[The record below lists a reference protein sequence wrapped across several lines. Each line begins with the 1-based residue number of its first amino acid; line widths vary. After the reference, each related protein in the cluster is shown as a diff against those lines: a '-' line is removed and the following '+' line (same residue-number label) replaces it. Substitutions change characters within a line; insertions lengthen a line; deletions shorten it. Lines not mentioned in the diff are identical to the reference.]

1 MNDIAQSAT
10 ESQNKILLIEA
21 GTTLF
26 ALVEWARNVSPDLLK
41 RAHKWGPD
49 GDSYSVPIQLH

>member
-21 GTTLF
+21 GTTLLRSSSGRGMF
-26 ALVEWARNVSPDLLK
+26 PRTC
-41 RAHKWGPD
+41 
-49 GDSYSVPIQLH
+49 